1 MFKAII
7 LDFDG
12 VILESL
18 DIKTRAF
25 LKVYHDY
32 PEYADE
38 IARYHLQNGGVSRY
52 KKFVHIN
59 NNIIGIPITDSEIE
73 EMAKTFSEAVVD
85 EMLKCPFVDGA
96 LEFLDKYSVIAGLYV
111 ASGTPQDELR
121 LIVQKRGLTKYFS
134 GVFGTPASKPQIIQE
149 ILAIDSI
156 RNDEAVFVG
165 DDICGGVFGVGQT
178 GMKAILFTNQ
188 DPLKYLGKIDKI
200 EIKNNKPDA
209 AVGGVGG
216 LPEVL
221 REKTFNFMEAD

>member
-1 MFKAII
+1 MFKTII

-18 DIKTRAF
+18 DVKTKAF
-25 LKVYHDY
+25 LKVYQDY

-59 NNIIGIPITDSEIE
+59 NNIIGIPITDGEIE
-73 EMAKTFSEAVVD
+73 EMAKTFSEAVVN

-96 LEFLDKYSVIAGLYV
+96 LEFLDKYSTIAGLYV
-111 ASGTPQDELR
+111 ASGTPQEELR
-121 LIVQKRGLTKYFS
+121 LIVRKRGLTKYFS

-149 ILAIDSI
+149 ILDIDSI

-165 DDICGGVFGVGQT
+165 DAMSDYEGAKDADVPFIARINRQT
-178 GMKAILFTNQ
+178 PDNPFLRMDVTSVIN
-188 DPLKYLGKIDKI
+188 LKELDLCLERG
-200 EIKNNKPDA
+200 
-209 AVGGVGG
+209 
-216 LPEVL
+216 
-221 REKTFNFMEAD
+221 F

>member
-38 IARYHLQNGGVSRY
+38 IARYHLQNVGVSRY

-59 NNIIGIPITDSEIE
+59 SNIIGIPITDSEIE

-111 ASGTPQDELR
+111 ASGTPQDELC

-165 DDICGGVFGVGQT
+165 DAMSDYNGAKDADVPFIARINNQTPDNPFLDMDIPSVND
-178 GMKAILFTNQ
+178 LEEL
-188 DPLKYLGKIDKI
+188 DLLL
-200 EIKNNKPDA
+200 ER
-209 AVGGVGG
+209 G
-216 LPEVL
+216 L
-221 REKTFNFMEAD
+221 